1 MAWVLII
8 SSILLSL
15 GGVAVLMYL
24 DVRTG
29 LIAMTIGISIAMSL
43 LLGCILISVGAC
55 LSRRTELPILT
66 LSLR

>member
-1 MAWVLII
+1 MTLVII
-8 SSILLSL
+8 VSSVLLSL

-55 LSRRTELPILT
+55 LSHRQELPLP
-66 LSLR
+66 R